1 MIDHLEL
8 TSENY
13 EAMCAFYARALI
25 PLGYAQVASGPPTGF
40 GTPYAP
46 PFWIRPGVTPRPN
59 VHYAFRCA
67 TRALVREA
75 YAAALAAG
83 GVDHRAPTLLPNV
96 HAHYYSA
103 MVRDPDQNPIE
114 FACHDPAD

>member
-13 EAMCAFYARALI
+13 EAMCAFYAKALV
-25 PLGYAQVASGPPTGF
+25 PLDYACVTQGPPTGF

-67 TRALVREA
+67 TRAQVRA
-75 YAAALAAG
+75 VYDAAIAAG
-83 GVDHRAPTLLPNV
+83 GVEHRAPTLLPNV
-96 HAHYYSA
+96 HAHYYS
-103 MVRDPDQNPIE
+103 
-114 FACHDPAD
+114 